1 MDLTDAAYVEQ
12 NPTITGTSLEN
23 LYLNITDL
31 DLNRILL
38 QVPGASVSVS
48 KFRLH

>member
-12 NPTITGTSLEN
+12 NPTGTSLEN
-23 LYLNITDL
+23 LYLNLTDL

-38 QVPGASVSVS
+38 QVPGASVSMS